1 MTEPSL
7 PPPGW
12 YPDPSGAAMQR
23 YFDGTDP
30 SDMAGHDVEPLRGLV
45 AASGL
50 PGAVAALAR
59 PLAPGGLLVLGLH
72 AGAARIRH
80 ALRPL
85 ISWGESFQ
93 QDSGAVCAAGS
104 RIHVCDRCEKR
115 PSRVNSQQ
123 ANRSKAPALNQ
134 PDGVLDLTSAPH
146 TPLNRLRQQWREKR
160 PTFGAIA
167 TIPSIQTVQIMAR
180 SGIDWIIVDLEHG
193 PIDLGSAHAMITAT
207 SGTPCVPMVRIAA
220 NEPWL
225 AKAPMDLGALGI
237 NFPMICSRADAEKA
251 VRSVRYP
258 PKGDR
263 LWGPFHAPFRWG
275 VSMPDY
281 MATVDDDMICMI
293 TIEHVEA
300 VNRIDEIMATP
311 GIDLA
316 VIGPGDLATS
326 INKRGLPDDP
336 QVVAL
341 MQRAEEG
348 ILKSGVPIGGVART
362 AEQANQ
368 MIERGYLALAL
379 GFDWSLFQRGIAASF
394 AGIKR

>member
-1 MTEPSL
+1 M
-7 PPPGW
+7 
-12 YPDPSGAAMQR
+12 
-23 YFDGTDP
+23 
-30 SDMAGHDVEPLRGLV
+30 
-45 AASGL
+45 
-50 PGAVAALAR
+50 
-59 PLAPGGLLVLGLH
+59 
-72 AGAARIRH
+72 
-80 ALRPL
+80 
-85 ISWGESFQ
+85 
-93 QDSGAVCAAGS
+93 
-104 RIHVCDRCEKR
+104 
-115 PSRVNSQQ
+115 
-123 ANRSKAPALNQ
+123 
-134 PDGVLDLTSAPH
+134 TSAKPA
-146 TPLNRLRQQWREKR
+146 PLNRLRQLWREGR

-180 SGIDWIIVDLEHG
+180 SGMDWIIVDLEHG

-207 SGTPCVPMVRIAA
+207 AGTPCVPMVRIAA

-275 VSMPDY
+275 VSMPEY
-281 MATVDDDMICMI
+281 MATADDDMICMI

-300 VNRIDEIMATP
+300 VERIDEIMATP

-336 QVVAL
+336 GGGGADGARRGRHPQERRADRRRRPHGRTGQPDDRAWLCRAGARLRLVA
-341 MQRAEEG
+341 
-348 ILKSGVPIGGVART
+348 VPARHRR
-362 AEQANQ
+362 E
-368 MIERGYLALAL
+368 L
-379 GFDWSLFQRGIAASF
+379 
-394 AGIKR
+394 

>member
-1 MTEPSL
+1 MTRRERSSVNNGASCAILRHVELSPT
-7 PPPGW
+7 PP
-12 YPDPSGAAMQR
+12 
-23 YFDGTDP
+23 
-30 SDMAGHDVEPLRGLV
+30 
-45 AASGL
+45 
-50 PGAVAALAR
+50 
-59 PLAPGGLLVLGLH
+59 
-72 AGAARIRH
+72 
-80 ALRPL
+80 
-85 ISWGESFQ
+85 
-93 QDSGAVCAAGS
+93 
-104 RIHVCDRCEKR
+104 
-115 PSRVNSQQ
+115 N
-123 ANRSKAPALNQ
+123 
-134 PDGVLDLTSAPH
+134 GVLQLTSATLP
-146 TPLNRLRQQWREKR
+146 PLNRLRQQWREKR

-180 SGIDWIIVDLEHG
+180 SGLDWIIVDLEHG

-207 SGTPCVPMVRIAA
+207 SGTPCVPWVRIAA

-258 PKGDR
+258 PNGDR

-275 VSMPDY
+275 VSMADY
-281 MATVDDDMICMI
+281 MATADDDMICGI

-300 VNRIDEIMATP
+300 VERIDEIMAVP

-336 QVVAL
+336 EVVAL
-341 MQRAEEG
+341 MKRAEEG

-368 MIERGYLALAL
+368 MIDRGYLVLAL

>member
-1 MTEPSL
+1 
-7 PPPGW
+7 
-12 YPDPSGAAMQR
+12 
-23 YFDGTDP
+23 
-30 SDMAGHDVEPLRGLV
+30 
-45 AASGL
+45 
-50 PGAVAALAR
+50 
-59 PLAPGGLLVLGLH
+59 
-72 AGAARIRH
+72 
-80 ALRPL
+80 
-85 ISWGESFQ
+85 
-93 QDSGAVCAAGS
+93 
-104 RIHVCDRCEKR
+104 
-115 PSRVNSQQ
+115 
-123 ANRSKAPALNQ
+123 
-134 PDGVLDLTSAPH
+134 LTSAQPA
-146 TPLNRLRQQWREKR
+146 PLNRLRQLWREGR

-180 SGIDWIIVDLEHG
+180 SGMDWIIVDLEHG

-207 SGTPCVPMVRIAA
+207 AGTPCVPMVRIAA

-263 LWGPFHAPFRWG
+263 LWGPFHAPFRWD
-275 VSMPDY
+275 VSMPEY
-281 MATVDDDMICMI
+281 MATADDDMICMI

-300 VNRIDEIMATP
+300 VERIDEIMATP

-336 QVVAL
+336 EVAAL
-341 MQRAEEG
+341 MARAEEG
-348 ILKSGVPIGGVART
+348 ILRSGVPIGGVART
-362 AEQANQ
+362 AEQANR
-368 MIERGYLALAL
+368 MIARGYVALAL

-394 AGIKR
+394 EGIKR

>member
-1 MTEPSL
+1 M
-7 PPPGW
+7 
-12 YPDPSGAAMQR
+12 
-23 YFDGTDP
+23 
-30 SDMAGHDVEPLRGLV
+30 
-45 AASGL
+45 
-50 PGAVAALAR
+50 
-59 PLAPGGLLVLGLH
+59 
-72 AGAARIRH
+72 
-80 ALRPL
+80 
-85 ISWGESFQ
+85 
-93 QDSGAVCAAGS
+93 
-104 RIHVCDRCEKR
+104 
-115 PSRVNSQQ
+115 
-123 ANRSKAPALNQ
+123 
-134 PDGVLDLTSAPH
+134 TSAKPA
-146 TPLNRLRQQWREKR
+146 PLNRLRKQWREGR

-275 VSMPDY
+275 VSMADY
-281 MATVDDDMICMI
+281 MATADDDMICMI

-300 VNRIDEIMATP
+300 VERIDEIMATP

-336 QVVAL
+336 EVLAL
-341 MQRAEEG
+341 MARAEAG

-362 AEQANQ
+362 AEQANR
-368 MIERGYLALAL
+368 MIDRGYVALAL

-394 AGIKR
+394 EGIKR

>member
-1 MTEPSL
+1 
-7 PPPGW
+7 
-12 YPDPSGAAMQR
+12 
-23 YFDGTDP
+23 
-30 SDMAGHDVEPLRGLV
+30 
-45 AASGL
+45 
-50 PGAVAALAR
+50 
-59 PLAPGGLLVLGLH
+59 
-72 AGAARIRH
+72 
-80 ALRPL
+80 
-85 ISWGESFQ
+85 
-93 QDSGAVCAAGS
+93 
-104 RIHVCDRCEKR
+104 
-115 PSRVNSQQ
+115 
-123 ANRSKAPALNQ
+123 
-134 PDGVLDLTSAPH
+134 LTSEKPA
-146 TPLNRLRQQWREKR
+146 PLNRLRQLWREGR

-237 NFPMICSRADAEKA
+237 NFPMICNRADAEKA

-275 VSMPDY
+275 ASMADY
-281 MATVDDDMICMI
+281 MATADDDMICMI

-300 VNRIDEIMATP
+300 VEHIDEIMATP

-336 QVVAL
+336 QVLEL
-341 MQRAEEG
+341 MARAEAG
-348 ILKSGVPIGGVART
+348 ILRSGVPIGGVART
-362 AEQANQ
+362 AEQANK
-368 MIERGYLALAL
+368 MIDRGYVALAL

-394 AGIKR
+394 EGIKR